1 MAQLSPW
8 QNQLNNSITH
18 CLSQLQAIARCYN
31 ARYNRSTLV
40 QRRISID
47 LYQLYPHFTSQALP
61 QFLSHICDREQD
73 KLCISQFD
81 ASSVHILQLHIVYAV
96 ICFLVV
102 AVPSGEGLTSGFFY
116 WGMLSSVIDRLP
128 YCSALYL
135 TSQTFSFHHSLVS
148 SGDCCA
154 VC

>member
-31 ARYNRSTLV
+31 AGYNSSTLV
-40 QRRISID
+40 QHRISID
-47 LYQLYPHFTSQALP
+47 LYQLQPRFTGQALP
-61 QFLSHICDREQD
+61 QLLSHICDREQD

-102 AVPSGEGLTSGFFY
+102 AVPSSEGLTSAWPFY
-116 WGMLSSVIDRLP
+116 RGMLQSVIDHLP
-128 YCSALYL
+128 YCSPLYL
-135 TSQTFSFHHSLVS
+135 TSQTDLFFPSLPRLIR
-148 SGDCCA
+148 
-154 VC
+154 